1 MRSLFHFWLCP
12 FSRKIRIV
20 LAEKKLD
27 FELKFEKYWERREG
41 FLFLNPA
48 CQVPV
53 LREENSLVI
62 ADSNSIFEYLNEVHS
77 IPNLCGVDP
86 VTRAEARRLTFWF
99 DLKFYSEVTR
109 PLIDE
114 KVLKR
119 FMSMGQPNSSI
130 MRAAR
135 ANIRTHLD
143 YIGWLCE
150 RRNWLVG
157 ENFSIADIAAA
168 SHLSCID
175 YLGDVPWEEHSLAKD
190 WYVRVKSRPSFRA
203 LLTDKILGLD
213 APEHY
218 SDLDF

>member
-1 MRSLFHFWLCP
+1 MI
-12 FSRKIRIV
+12 K
-20 LAEKKLD
+20 
-27 FELKFEKYWERREG
+27 
-41 FLFLNPA
+41 LFLKITLLIKLPFK
-48 CQVPV
+48 VHI
-53 LREENSLVI
+53 SI
-62 ADSNSIFEYLNEVHS
+62 AIGK
-77 IPNLCGVDP
+77 I
-86 VTRAEARRLTFWF
+86 
-99 DLKFYSEVTR
+99 
-109 PLIDE
+109 
-114 KVLKR
+114 LKR